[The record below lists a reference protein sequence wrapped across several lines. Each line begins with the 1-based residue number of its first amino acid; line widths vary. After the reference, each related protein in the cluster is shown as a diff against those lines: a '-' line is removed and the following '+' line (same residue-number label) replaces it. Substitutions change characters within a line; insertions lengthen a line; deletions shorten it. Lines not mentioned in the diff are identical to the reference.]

1 MAKRG
6 NRNIIVTDN
15 LPDIKAGTNKSA
27 EVKTAKNYRY
37 RGTNTG
43 ATDRI
48 RNLTGEQVNNMSG
61 PELYETL
68 RTAQRAANANYDRV
82 KKRMGESPAT
92 MALDESGGKISVAGM
107 RQIKSKTKIGTRIDK
122 KGNERNVYE
131 YEYTYDVNT
140 MRQELVRAK
149 KYLNYKTGTVKGAKE
164 YEAHIDEMITGY
176 SSLTLDKKKEFWDWV
191 RKFEDK
197 NESLYNVYTS
207 GDSIKDIYEVYVQD
221 INRIKKRGEIRA
233 EEFMEELER
242 RVQKGYEQKTTAGTL
257 KNPWYRLR

>member
-6 NRNIIVTDN
+6 NRNIIVTDT

-27 EVKTAKNYRY
+27 DIKTAKNYRY

-48 RNLTGEQVNNMSG
+48 RNLTGEQINNMSG
-61 PELYETL
+61 AELYETL
-68 RTAQRAANANYDRV
+68 RTAQRSANANYDRV
-82 KKRMGESPAT
+82 KKMLGASPAT

-122 KGNERNVYE
+122 KGKERNVYE

-149 KYLNYKTGTVKGAKE
+149 KYLNYKTGTVKGARE
-164 YEAHIDEMITGY
+164 YESHVDEMISGY
-176 SSLTLDKKKEFWDWV
+176 SSLNSERKKEFWEWV
-191 RKFEDK
+191 RRFESENK
-197 NESLYNVYTS
+197 SLYDVYTS

-221 INRIKKRGEIRA
+221 VNRIKKRGEVRA
-233 EEFMEELER
+233 EEFMEEIKR
-242 RVQKGYEQKTTAGTL
+242 RVQKGYEQKAKAGTL
-257 KNPWYRLR
+257 KNPWTRLR